1 MELRGRHRGLADRAR
16 QHRTG
21 GRDPRRARREG
32 QCSDAAPQRTHATE
46 LPGGAAPP
54 TADALLGRIYQETKG
69 KGNSPDQEAFTTIG
83 DLLRGSYPPAELTT
97 ALYRA
102 AAKIPGVV
110 MVDDAV
116 DAAGR
121 SGIAVARLDERSGLR
136 EEWIFDRQTLA
147 FLGERSVQVQGES
160 GEQGLIKPGTVVFT
174 SAITTR
180 TVVDRIKEIPAG

>member
-1 MELRGRHRGLADRAR
+1 
-16 QHRTG
+16 
-21 GRDPRRARREG
+21 
-32 QCSDAAPQRTHATE
+32 
-46 LPGGAAPP
+46 
-54 TADALLGRIYQETKG
+54 
-69 KGNSPDQEAFTTIG
+69 
-83 DLLRGSYPPAELTT
+83 
-97 ALYRA
+97 
-102 AAKIPGVV
+102 